1 MRCVAF
7 LTMDSLEGF
16 VAYDYLA
23 AEPLARR
30 GWRVEQIPWR
40 RNNVPWEQYEMVVI
54 RSPWDYQQDPEA
66 FLHVLEQIEA
76 SSAQLQNDLPTVRW
90 NIHKSYLRDLRDR
103 GIHIVPTRWLGQL
116 DAETLA
122 SLVAEFGTRRIVVKP
137 VVGANADD
145 TYLITVGSNDV
156 HETAALRTF
165 ARRALMAQPFV
176 ESVVDIGEY
185 SLFYFGSQY
194 SHSVLKTPKSH
205 DFRVQ
210 EEHGGLIRSVQPD
223 ADIVAAADKVMSVL
237 SRPTLYARV
246 DLVRLPDDCPALMEL
261 ELIEPSLYF
270 PFDARAPERFA
281 DAVVRLM
288 S

>member
-1 MRCVAF
+1 MRSVAF

-30 GWRVEQIPWR
+30 GWRVEQISWR
-40 RNNVPWEQYEMVVI
+40 RKDVSWADYELVVI
-54 RSPWDYQQDPEA
+54 RSPWDYQQDPAA

-76 SSAQLQNDLPTVRW
+76 SPARLQNDLPTVQW
-90 NIHKSYLRDLRDR
+90 NIHKSYLRDLNER
-103 GIHIVPTRWLGQL
+103 GIHIVPTRWLDRL
-116 DAETLA
+116 DTATLV
-122 SLVAEFGTRRIVVKP
+122 SLFDEFGTRRIVVKP

-145 TYLITVGSNDV
+145 TYLLTAGSAGA
-156 HETAALRTF
+156 HEAAALRTF
-165 ARRALMAQPFV
+165 AQRALLAQPFV
-176 ESVVDIGEY
+176 ESVVDVGEY

-194 SHSVLKTPKSH
+194 SHSVLKTPKSQ

-223 ADIVAAADKVMSVL
+223 ADVVAAADRVLSVL

-246 DLVRLPDDCPALMEL
+246 DLVRLPDGCPALMEL